1 MISFGA
7 RTNEIHHDLVI
18 IEIYPNVSAL
28 DSMKLVLDLSDLLQ
42 EIFGGVEAR
51 TSEMDTNFGLAML
64 YRPGYWIIN
73 GSLPNHLSSQNL
85 TCDPSFTTKDPYL
98 RNSFLIFKRLA
109 QK

>member
-18 IEIYPNVSAL
+18 IEIYPNVSAI

-51 TSEMDTNFGLAML
+51 TSEMDTNLPKNRASGWATGLRVACSSL
-64 YRPGYWIIN
+64 ITR
-73 GSLPNHLSSQNL
+73 GSWATAS
-85 TCDPSFTTKDPYL
+85 K
-98 RNSFLIFKRLA
+98 K
-109 QK
+109 